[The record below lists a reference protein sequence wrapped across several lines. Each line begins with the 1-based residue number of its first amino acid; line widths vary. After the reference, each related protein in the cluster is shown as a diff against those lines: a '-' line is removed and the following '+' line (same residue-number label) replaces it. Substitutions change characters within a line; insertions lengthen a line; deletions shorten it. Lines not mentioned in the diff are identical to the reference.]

1 MKHRASPP
9 LVPSNG
15 SAIICSQADFD
26 ISRIDRRDILLAS
39 DVSLQFTLRGLL
51 NTIPG

>member
-26 ISRIDRRDILLAS
+26 ISRIDRRVILFGKRCDAFNS
-39 DVSLQFTLRGLL
+39 NFEAF
-51 NTIPG
+51 